1 MEILL
6 VPLGWLLW
14 SLCNGLIAH
23 DQGRGFG
30 WWAFGSL
37 VVSPLLVWLY
47 LVASPSPDSVARQL
61 RTIELL
67 ESLAQDV
74 KNESMRRRNTP

>member
-1 MEILL
+1 MDI
-6 VPLGWLLW
+6 VFWVVYVLW
-14 SLCNGLIAH
+14 AVVNGLIAY

-47 LVASPSPDSVARQL
+47 LVASPSPNSLEYQRLTVN
-61 RTIELL
+61 LL
-67 ESLAQDV
+67 VEINNREKA
-74 KNESMRRRNTP
+74 K

>member
-6 VPLGWLLW
+6 LLLGYLLW
-14 SLCNGLIAH
+14 SLCNGLIAY

-37 VVSPLLVWLY
+37 VVSPPIIWLY
-47 LVASPSPDSVARQL
+47 LVASPAPVV
-61 RTIELL
+61 L
-67 ESLAQDV
+67 EYQRKIINNLADIYKQGAE
-74 KNESMRRRNTP
+74 KAKE

>member
-1 MEILL
+1 MEFLL
-6 VPLGWLLW
+6 LLAGYVLW
-14 SLCNGLIAH
+14 ALVNGLIAY

-37 VVSPLLVWLY
+37 VVSPLMVWLY
-47 LVASPSPDSVARQL
+47 LVASPSPDDVARQL

-67 ESLAQDV
+67 ESLARDV
-74 KNESMRRRNTP
+74 KNEVMRARP